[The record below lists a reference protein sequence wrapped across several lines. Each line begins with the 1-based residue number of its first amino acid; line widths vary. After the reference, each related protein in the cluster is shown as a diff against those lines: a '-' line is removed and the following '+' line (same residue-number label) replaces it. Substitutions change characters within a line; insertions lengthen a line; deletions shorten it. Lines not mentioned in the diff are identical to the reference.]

1 MKLSIGTTRQRK
13 TIASAVVV
21 SLVVGVPLTFAAL
34 HPGFP
39 VSDVD
44 LTASDVW
51 VTNGEQL
58 LGGRL
63 NRQIDELNGSVIASS
78 AQFDVLQDGDALF
91 MSDPVANRIESV
103 DPATTEVT
111 SAIDVPS
118 DADVSF
124 GGSNLAIV
132 SPQGELWIVP
142 AVGDLHFNYV
152 SDPALIELGDGG
164 RATVTADGVVIAVSP
179 ENKAIYRVETIAD
192 EPVKSEFPAVGEFQI
207 AAAGDS
213 AIIFDQSTNELI
225 LESGRSYPLK
235 KQGIRLQQSST
246 ESEFA
251 LVATGDSLQRL
262 ELGTGALS
270 DIPAD
275 MTTPASADGVSA
287 PVALD
292 GCAHGAWAS
301 AQRYVLACTGNDAQ
315 TYDIAEPTQ
324 GSELEFRVNRSVI
337 ALNNLSNGNVWLV
350 DENMRLVENWEDVTP
365 PEDEESEEEG
375 DEKSSIQSFEDTLAE
390 RTDSNRDP
398 VAADDEYGVR
408 PARTTVFSVLDND
421 TDADGDVLVISGYD
435 RIAESTGRLDLIDG
449 GRALQFTPVP
459 DFVGGIAFSYTID
472 DGRGGSDQARVSAT
486 VVPEGRNELPVSV
499 RETGISVEANQTVSY
514 NVLADWKDPDG
525 DDLYLIAA
533 SPASGDLV
541 RFTPDGFVTFTH
553 QTSELGEKVVTFLVS
568 DGGDT
573 PAQGELVVTVEPAG
587 TLNPVGTPD
596 FASAFEAETVVIE
609 PLLND
614 LSPSGAQLTLIA
626 MDEADQG
633 AVASF
638 DSDRGEITFSSS
650 SAGVF
655 YLTYTLSAG
664 ANTSVGIVRID
675 VLPNPASTQL
685 PPVAVKDT
693 AYLRGDEPTTVS
705 VLSNDVSPSGNILAV
720 QSIDVDPAL
729 VAKGLVVELLEST
742 LIRVTSP
749 AALTSQANFT
759 YTISD
764 GVGTAT
770 AGVTV
775 VPVPALTKHQPPV
788 ALDDSAK
795 VRAGDIITLDVL
807 NNDFHPDDS
816 PMSLDSELVTEPVA
830 GVAFV
835 SRDKLRF
842 QAPTTPGAYTVDYR
856 VVDPFGETAA
866 ATATFTV
873 TPIDVDANQDP
884 TPVALIARVLAGG
897 EIKVEIPLSTVD
909 PDGDSTQ
916 LLRFPTNPTLGAVTE
931 FGTDYFIYESST
943 ATSGTDSFSYE
954 VVDAFGATGVG
965 DIKIAVIPEPDE
977 LRDPIAV
984 PDSVAIR
991 PGRTAQLDLMEN
1003 DSDPQGA
1010 PISVS
1015 PDLIDVPE
1023 GVSAEVVRG
1032 QFLVIEAPD
1041 TEQSFSLRYR
1051 LENNRGGSA
1060 VSYVLV
1066 QVTPDAPILPP
1077 SADDLS
1083 VLKKDIAGKQSIT
1096 VDLFDGFAFN
1106 PAGRTEDLVVTLEGP
1121 NAKSGV
1127 LGETNGQ
1134 IEVTPG
1140 ATRQAITYSVTNET
1154 DGLSARAFILVPA
1167 AVDEDFDEP
1176 PAIDPDLPTQY
1187 VGMNETRE
1195 WKLSDILVVPSG
1207 RDAWIPEA
1215 TSVSAVQSDGSPNYV
1230 DEGTITF
1237 TPALDYRGPASVSFT
1252 VTDGASKNDP
1262 AGNSAGLRMNIV
1274 VGDPEFKDTP
1284 PEFTTPNTQVEVG
1297 ETTVVDLRSST
1308 AHPNPTILGQVGFS
1322 NITGASAG
1330 LEANLRG
1337 SELSLNV
1344 PRNTPKGTTI
1354 TLGVTLRWDKFEVPG
1369 TINVT
1374 VVGSTRPLA
1383 VAVSDAVETQ
1393 RGDGAV
1399 TVNPLTNDSNPY
1411 QTTGEALEI
1420 VEARVQNTGEP
1431 ADVTFTGTSVT
1442 IRPDAALKSGVIE
1455 VVYTIADATE
1465 DADRHVNG
1473 TITLVVSDV
1482 PDRVQKP
1489 TQDAGSA
1496 IGGDKSATWRFVA
1509 PATNGKPIT
1518 SYEVRTTPA
1527 VSSLP
1532 TDCTA
1537 GAPCTITGLQN
1548 GTSYTFGARAINEH
1562 GAGEW
1567 SPTSDQI
1574 TPYGTPVAPTVTA
1587 SVGSRWAPS
1596 GQVSASWP
1604 AVGGTGGTTT
1614 YYWSASNGQSGST
1627 TGTSATTTANLAA
1640 GNYTFTVYAQNSGG
1654 KRGPDGTSNAAQI
1667 QNQTVPARVT
1677 GISGNVTK
1685 STTAGTIAWSWNA
1698 STGGA
1703 AVTDNLRYRWTLS
1716 DGSTGTTA
1724 STSMTKSG
1732 LPAASKYTLTVE
1744 AYNNAGTGPQGSG
1757 EAGPIVTPPP
1767 PKVSHLCL
1775 APYPATGR
1783 TDDYLLGIKWSGQ
1796 SSGSHTMEARDEGG
1810 SYSGNTYTRSGASG
1824 TQITASWKIWNG
1836 QRGNI
1841 DGLYKVWERFD
1852 GSDGPHVSIQDL
1864 PAC

>member
-1 MKLSIGTTRQRK
+1 MKLSFGAARSRK
-13 TIASAVVV
+13 NIASVLAL
-21 SLVVGVPLTFAAL
+21 SLVVGVPLTVAAL

-91 MSDPVANRIESV
+91 MNDPVAHRVESV
-103 DPATTEVT
+103 DPATTDVT
-111 SAIDVPS
+111 SAIDVPP

-124 GGSNLAIV
+124 GGTNLAIV
-132 SPQGELWIVP
+132 SPKGDLWIVP
-142 AVGDLHFNYV
+142 AVGDLQFNYV
-152 SDPALIELGDGG
+152 SDPPLIALGAGG
-164 RATVTADGVVIAVSP
+164 RATVTRDGVVIAVSP
-179 ENKAIYRVETIAD
+179 KNKALYRVETIAD
-192 EPVKSEFPAVGEFQI
+192 EPVKSDFPAVGEFQI

-213 AIIFDQSTNELI
+213 AVVFDQSTNEVVTQ
-225 LESGRSYPLK
+225 SGQRYPLDK
-235 KQGIRLQQSST
+235 PGLRLQQSSA
-246 ESEFA
+246 EPDFA
-251 LVATGDSLQRL
+251 LVATADSLQRI
-262 ELGTGALS
+262 ELGNGTVTDLAADIDNANAKVS
-270 DIPAD
+270 D
-275 MTTPASADGVSA
+275 VSA

-292 GCAHGAWAS
+292 GCAHGAWSS
-301 AQRYVLACTGNDAQ
+301 AQRYVLACTGGEPQ
-315 TYDIAEPTQ
+315 IQQIPEPTQ
-324 GSELEFRVNRSVI
+324 GSVLEFRVNKSVI
-337 ALNNLSNGNVWLV
+337 ALNDLSNGNVWLV
-350 DENMRLVENWEDVTP
+350 DDNMRLVENWEDVTP
-365 PEDEESEEEG
+365 PEDQESEEEG

-390 RTDSNRDP
+390 RTDTNRAP

-408 PARTTVFSVLDND
+408 PGRTTVFPVLEND
-421 TDADGDVLVISGYD
+421 TDADGDVLVISAFD

-449 GRALQFTPVP
+449 GRALQFTPVD
-459 DFVGGIAFSYTID
+459 DFVGSISFNYTID
-472 DGRGGSDQARVSAT
+472 DGRQGTDQARVTAT
-486 VVPEGRNELPVSV
+486 VVPTSRNELPFSV
-499 RETGISVEANQTVSY
+499 REAGISVEANQTVSY

-525 DDLYLIAA
+525 DDLYLVGA
-533 SPASGDLV
+533 SPKSGDLV

-553 QTSELGEKVVTFLVS
+553 QTSELGEKEITFLVS

-573 PAQGELVVTVEPAG
+573 PAQGELLVTVEPTG

-596 FASAFEAETVVIE
+596 FATVFATETVVIE

-614 LSPSGAQLTLIA
+614 LSPSGAQLALVA
-626 MDEADQG
+626 LDEADKD
-633 AVASF
+633 AVVSF
-638 DSDRGEITFSSS
+638 NSDRGEITFSSS
-650 SAGVF
+650 KAGIY
-655 YLTYTLSAG
+655 YLTYTVSAG
-664 ANTSVGIVRID
+664 ANTSVGLVRID
-675 VLPNPASTQL
+675 VLANPETTEL

-720 QSIDVDPAL
+720 QSIDVDPEL
-729 VAKGLVVELLEST
+729 IAKGLVVELLEST

-749 AALTSQANFT
+749 AALTSQVNFT

-764 GVGTAT
+764 GIGTAS

-788 ALDDSAK
+788 AVDDAAK
-795 VRAGDIITLDVL
+795 VRAGDIITVDVL
-807 NNDFHPDDS
+807 ANDFHPDDS
-816 PMSLDSELVTEPVA
+816 PMSLDPELVTEPTA

-835 SRDKLRF
+835 SRDQLRF
-842 QAPTTPGAYTVDYR
+842 QAPTAPGSYTVDYR
-856 VVDPFGETAA
+856 VIDPFGETAA

-873 TPIDVDANQDP
+873 TPVNLEANQDP
-884 TPVALIARVLAGG
+884 VPTALVARVLAGG
-897 EIKVEIPLSTVD
+897 EILIEIPLSTVD
-909 PDGDSTQ
+909 PDGDSTV
-916 LLRFPTNPTLGAVTE
+916 LLRFPANPTLGTIKE
-931 FGTDYFIYESST
+931 FGSDYFIYEASS
-943 ATSGTDSFSYE
+943 AAAGTDAFSYE

-965 DIKIAVIPEPDE
+965 DVKIAVIPEPDE

-984 PDSVAIR
+984 PDSISIR
-991 PGRTAQLDLMEN
+991 PGRVAQVDLRDN

-1010 PISVS
+1010 PLSVS
-1015 PDLIDVPE
+1015 PDLIDVPD
-1023 GVSAEVVRG
+1023 GISAEVVRK

-1041 TEQSFSLRYR
+1041 SEQSFSLRYR

-1077 SADDLS
+1077 SADDIS
-1083 VLKKDIAGKQSIT
+1083 VLTKDIAGKKSVT
-1096 VDLFDGFAFN
+1096 VDLFDGHAFN
-1106 PAGRTEDLVVTLEGP
+1106 PAGVTEDLVVALEGA
-1121 NAKSGV
+1121 NADAGV
-1127 LGETNGQ
+1127 LGEKNGE

-1140 ATRQAITYSVTNET
+1140 KTRQAITYSVTNEL
-1154 DGLSARAFILVPA
+1154 DGLTARAFIIVPA

-1176 PAIDPDLPTQY
+1176 PAVDPELPIQY

-1215 TSVSAVQSDGSPNYV
+1215 TSVSAVQGDGSSNYV
-1230 DEGTITF
+1230 DKDTITF
-1237 TPALDYRGPASVSFT
+1237 TPAADYRGPASISFT

-1274 VGDPEFKDTP
+1274 VGDPEFRDTA

-1297 ETTVVDLRSST
+1297 ETTVLDLRDST
-1308 AHPNPTILGQVGFS
+1308 AHQNPNILNEVKYS
-1322 NITGASAG
+1322 NLTGASAG
-1330 LEANLRG
+1330 LDAKLSG

-1344 PRNTPKGTTI
+1344 PRNTPKGTTM

-1383 VAVSDAVETQ
+1383 VAVSDALETQ

-1411 QTTGEALEI
+1411 QSTGEALKI
-1420 VEARVQNTGEP
+1420 VKATVQNTGEP
-1431 ADVTFTGTSVT
+1431 AEVSFTGTTVT

-1455 VVYTIADATE
+1455 VVYTIADAT
-1465 DADRHVNG
+1465 ADVDRQVNG
-1473 TITLVVSDV
+1473 TITLVVSDI

-1527 VSSLP
+1527 VANLP
-1532 TDCTA
+1532 TGCQA

-1548 GTSYTFGARAINEH
+1548 GTSYTFGVRAINEH

-1574 TPYGTPVAPTVTA
+1574 TPYGTPVAPSVTA
-1587 SVGSRWAPS
+1587 SVTSPWAPS
-1596 GQVSASWP
+1596 GRVTASWP
-1604 AVGGTGGTTT
+1604 AVGATGGTTT
-1614 YYWSASNGQSGST
+1614 YYWTSSNGQSGNT
-1627 TGTSATTTANLAA
+1627 TGTSAATTANLAA

-1654 KRGPDGTSNAAQI
+1654 KRGADGTSNSAQVR
-1667 QNQTVPARVT
+1667 NQTVPSQVT
-1677 GISGNVTK
+1677 GIAGTVTK
-1685 STTAGTIAWSWNA
+1685 STSPGTIRWTWNA
-1698 STGGA
+1698 SGGGA
-1703 AVTDNLRYRWTLS
+1703 AVTDNLTYKWTLS
-1716 DGSTGTTA
+1716 NGDSGTITGT
-1724 STSMTKSG
+1724 STTTSG
-1732 LPAASKYTLTVE
+1732 LPDASRYTLTVV
-1744 AYNNAGTGPQGSG
+1744 AQNNAGASSPGTGT
-1757 EAGPIVTPPP
+1757 AGPIVTPPP
-1767 PKVSHLCL
+1767 PAVSHLCL
-1775 APYPATGR
+1775 APYPR
-1783 TDDYLLGIKWSGQ
+1783 
-1796 SSGSHTMEARDEGG
+1796 RP
-1810 SYSGNTYTRSGASG
+1810 
-1824 TQITASWKIWNG
+1824 
-1836 QRGNI
+1836 
-1841 DGLYKVWERFD
+1841 ERMI
-1852 GSDGPHVSIQDL
+1852 S
-1864 PAC
+1864 C

>member
-1 MKLSIGTTRQRK
+1 MKLSMGTARTRK

-91 MSDPVANRIESV
+91 MNDPVAHRVESV

-111 SAIDVPS
+111 SAIDVPN
-118 DADVSF
+118 DAEVSF
-124 GGSNLAIV
+124 GGTNLAIV

-142 AVGDLHFNYV
+142 AVGDLQFNYV
-152 SDPALIELGDGG
+152 SDPVLISLGVGG
-164 RATVTADGVVIAVSP
+164 RATVTSSGVVIAVSP
-179 ENKAIYRVETIAD
+179 DKKAIYRVETIAD
-192 EPVKSEFPAVGEFQI
+192 QPVKSDFPAVGEFQI

-213 AIIFDQSTNELI
+213 AVIFDQSTNELI
-225 LESGRSYPLK
+225 TENGRSYPLD
-235 KQGIRLQQSST
+235 KQGLRLQQSSA
-246 ESEFA
+246 EAGFA
-251 LVATGDSLQRL
+251 LVATGDSLQRF
-262 ELGTGALS
+262 ELSSGALT

-275 MTTPASADGVSA
+275 IPTPAINVADVSA

-301 AQRYVLACTGNDAQ
+301 AQRYVLACTGGEPQ
-315 TYDIAEPTQ
+315 TQAISEPTQ
-324 GSELEFRVNRSVI
+324 GSVLEFRVNRSVI

-390 RTDSNRDP
+390 RTDTNRDP
-398 VAADDEYGVR
+398 VAADDEFGVR
-408 PARTTVFSVLDND
+408 PGRTTVFTVLDND
-421 TDADGDVLVISGYD
+421 TDADGDVLVVSAYD

-459 DFVGGIAFSYTID
+459 DFVGSIAFNYTVD
-472 DGRGGSDQARVSAT
+472 DGRGGTDQARVGAT
-486 VVPEGRNELPVSV
+486 IVPDGRNELPVSV
-499 RETGISVEANQTVSY
+499 REAGIGVEANQTVSY

-533 SPASGDLV
+533 SPKSGDLV

-553 QTSELGEKVVTFLVS
+553 QTSELGEKEVTFLVS
-568 DGGDT
+568 DGSDT
-573 PAQGELVVTVEPAG
+573 PAQGELIVTVEPAG

-596 FASAFEAETVVIE
+596 FASVFESETVVIE

-614 LSPSGAQLTLIA
+614 LSPSGAQLALIA
-626 MDEADQG
+626 MDEAGKG

-650 SAGVF
+650 SADIY

-664 ANTSVGIVRID
+664 AKTSVGLVRID
-675 VLPNPASTQL
+675 VLPNPASAEL

-729 VAKGLVVELLEST
+729 TAKGLVVELLEST

-749 AALTSQANFT
+749 AALTSQVNFT

-764 GVGTAT
+764 GVSTAS

-788 ALDDSAK
+788 AIDDAAK

-807 NNDFHPDDS
+807 DNDFHPDDS
-816 PMSLDSELVTEPVA
+816 PMSLDAELVTEPLA

-842 QAPTTPGAYTVDYR
+842 QAPTVPGAYTVDYR
-856 VVDPFGETAA
+856 VIDPFGETAA

-873 TPIDVDANQDP
+873 TPVDADSNQDP

-916 LLRFPTNPTLGAVTE
+916 LLRFPTNPTLGTVTE
-931 FGTDYFIYESST
+931 FGADYFIYESSP
-943 ATSGTDSFSYE
+943 AASGTDVFSYE

-965 DIKIAVIPEPDE
+965 DVKIAVIPEPDE

-991 PGRTAQLDLMEN
+991 PGRTAQVDLMEN

-1023 GVSAEVVRG
+1023 GISAEVVRG
-1032 QFLVIEAPD
+1032 QFLIIEAPE

-1077 SADDLS
+1077 TAEDIS
-1083 VLKKDIAGKQSIT
+1083 VLKKEIAGKESVT
-1096 VDLFDGFAFN
+1096 VDLFDGHAFN
-1106 PAGRTEDLVVTLEGP
+1106 PAGVTEDLVVALEGP

-1127 LGETNGQ
+1127 LGEANGQ

-1140 ATRQAITYSVTNET
+1140 KTRQAITYSVTNEE

-1167 AVDEDFDEP
+1167 AVDENFDEP
-1176 PAIDPDLPTQY
+1176 PVIDPDLPTQY

-1207 RDAWIPEA
+1207 RDAWIPDEK
-1215 TSVSAVQSDGSPNYV
+1215 SVSSVQGDGLSNFV
-1230 DEGTITF
+1230 DKDTITF
-1237 TPALDYRGPASVSFT
+1237 TPVLDYRGPASVSFT

-1262 AGNSAGLRMNIV
+1262 GGNSAGLRMNIV
-1274 VGDPEFKDTP
+1274 VGDPEFRDTK
-1284 PEFTTPNTQVEVG
+1284 PEFTTPNAQVEVG
-1297 ETTVVDLRSST
+1297 ETTVLDLRDST
-1308 AHPNPTILGQVGFS
+1308 AHPNPTILSQVNYS
-1322 NITGASAG
+1322 NLTGSSSG
-1330 LEANLRG
+1330 LDAKLSG
-1337 SELSLNV
+1337 SQLSLNV

-1411 QTTGEALEI
+1411 QITGEALKI

-1431 ADVTFTGTSVT
+1431 ANVTFTGSTVT
-1442 IRPDAALKSGVIE
+1442 VRPDAALKSGVIE
-1455 VVYTIADATE
+1455 VVYTIADATQ
-1465 DADRHVNG
+1465 DADRDVNG
-1473 TITLVVSDV
+1473 TITLVVSDI

-1509 PATNGKPIT
+1509 PATNGKPIIG
-1518 SYEVRTTPA
+1518 YEVRTTPA
-1527 VSSLP
+1527 VSNLP
-1532 TDCTA
+1532 TGCQA

-1548 GTSYTFGARAINEH
+1548 GTPYTFGVRAINEH
-1562 GAGEW
+1562 GPGEW

-1587 SVGSRWAPS
+1587 SVTSRWAPT
-1596 GQVSASWP
+1596 GQVSSSWP

-1614 YYWSASNGQSGST
+1614 YYWTSSNGQSGTT
-1627 TGTSATTTANLAA
+1627 TGTTATTTANLPA

-1654 KRGPDGTSNAAQI
+1654 KRGPDGTSNGAQV
-1667 QNQTVPARVT
+1667 QNQTVPAQVT
-1677 GISGNVTK
+1677 GVSGNVTK

-1698 STGGA
+1698 SGGGA

-1716 DGSTGTTA
+1716 NGATGTTT
-1724 STSMTKSG
+1724 STSTTTSG
-1732 LPAASKYTLTVE
+1732 LPASSSYTLTVV
-1744 AYNNAGTGPQGSG
+1744 AYNNAGTGAGGSG
-1757 EAGPIVTPPP
+1757 SAGPIVTPPP
-1767 PKVSHLCL
+1767 PAVASLCL
-1775 APYPATGR
+1775 YFDGESPGVHN
-1783 TDDYLLGIKWSGQ
+1783 LGINWSGQ
-1796 SSGSHTMEARDEGG
+1796 SNSSHTMEIFDAGG
-1810 SYSGNTYTRSGASG
+1810 SYSGHTYTGLWPDGHQRT
-1824 TQITASWKIWNG
+1824 TQWKAWNRV
-1836 QRGNI
+1836 RGNA
-1841 DGLYKVWERFD
+1841 DGLYQVWVKFD
-1852 GSDGPHVSIQDL
+1852 GVNSTHRAIQDL
-1864 PAC
+1864 PSC